1 MIDLVQMDLPFLDDF
16 PNNVDTQNNAL
27 SYVFIDIIHA
37 SIKKFNQIINSI
49 FDFDFLIV

>member
-16 PNNVDTQNNAL
+16 PNNVDIQNNVL
-27 SYVFIDIIHA
+27 SYIFIDIIHA

-49 FDFDFLIV
+49 FELDFLIA